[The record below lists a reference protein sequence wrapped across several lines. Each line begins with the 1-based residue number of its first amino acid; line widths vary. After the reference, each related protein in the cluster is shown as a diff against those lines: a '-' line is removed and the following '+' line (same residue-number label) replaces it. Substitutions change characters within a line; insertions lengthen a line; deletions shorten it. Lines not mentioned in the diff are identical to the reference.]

1 LIGFGYE
8 HHERRGYT
16 CLAPCPCPLQ
26 KARPAFDPNARTAPR
41 CAGRKTGF
49 AIRLNRRCH
58 TIISIN
64 PPHTDSSL
72 LARRKPPH
80 LTPSPLCRSVLLVPT
95 GDRLSRHLRVDRRYR
110 RLITF
115 SHEAYIQ
122 KRNPDPLR
130 APFVVCRSSPK
141 LYLFSI
147 SRQNGTATLLF
158 VRGAVYL
165 TRESVSILL
174 RGSDTR
180 YLDALDAF

>member
-1 LIGFGYE
+1 MPHNHLN
-8 HHERRGYT
+8 
-16 CLAPCPCPLQ
+16 
-26 KARPAFDPNARTAPR
+26 KPATHRFIPASEAQTA
-41 CAGRKTGF
+41 T
-49 AIRLNRRCH
+49 
-58 TIISIN
+58 
-64 PPHTDSSL
+64 PH
-72 LARRKPPH
+72 
-80 LTPSPLCRSVLLVPT
+80 PSPLCRSVLLVPT

-165 TRESVSILL
+165 TRESVSILPKGFRHSL
-174 RGSDTR
+174 FGCPRCVLISLPDFSRGCCPERHRASNV
-180 YLDALDAF
+180 